1 MGAGHPYQ
9 QLGAKRYLA
18 DSANALFRV
27 ARRVQSGTEQ
37 DPNWCHDPVPPEQ
50 CAERLARREHTPAS
64 FDHRR
69 LDLPSGGTRRTECP
83 ADPAIELFFASL
95 MRDLWALPGP
105 FFPAQIPNV
114 PSPCATVLDWRQIQ
128 LHCRLPTPQ
137 FAKGVYN

>member
-9 QLGAKRYLA
+9 QLEAKRYLG
-18 DSANALFRV
+18 DSANALLRV

-50 CAERLARREHTPAS
+50 CAARLARREHTPAS

-69 LDLPSGGTRRTECP
+69 LDLPSGETRRTECP
-83 ADPAIELFFASL
+83 ADLAIELVFAWL

-105 FFPAQIPNV
+105 FCPAQIPNV
-114 PSPCATVLDWRQIQ
+114 PSPGATARDW
-128 LHCRLPTPQ
+128 LHIHQPLCRSASLQ
-137 FAKGVYN
+137 AD